1 MKKVFIYSM
10 RNLKEVELRAKIT
23 FIALLAL
30 CVSMAFSFDTVKNL
44 RLSADGIEKL
54 EIDCGA
60 GYLHL
65 SGDESLESIEVEAE
79 IIVKGKSERDTE
91 KYIEENVKLELKKR
105 GSRAV
110 LISKF
115 DKGRFWDNFRTRVIN
130 LKVRIPKNMVLHI
143 DDGSGEMKI
152 EQIIG
157 RVEIDDGSGEIHI
170 SGIQGDV
177 SIDDGSG
184 TIEVSDV
191 FGNLYVDDGSG
202 TIEVR
207 DVDQNVRVN
216 DGSGSIHI
224 DGVGGDVIIEDDGS
238 GSLKIKNVKG
248 KVIK

>member
-1 MKKVFIYSM
+1 
-10 RNLKEVELRAKIT
+10 
-23 FIALLAL
+23 LLAL
-30 CVSMAFSFDTVKNL
+30 CVSMAFSFDKVKNL
-44 RLSADGIEKL
+44 SLSADGIEKL

-60 GYLHL
+60 GYLYL
-65 SGDESLESIEVEAE
+65 SGDSSLESIEVEAE
-79 IIVKGKSERDTE
+79 IIVKGKSERDAE

-110 LISKF
+110 LISNF
-115 DKGRFWDNFRTRVIN
+115 DDSRFWDNFRTRVIN
-130 LKVRIPKNMVLHI
+130 LKVRIPKNMDLYI
-143 DDGSGEMKI
+143 DDGSGEMKV

-157 RVEIDDGSGEIHI
+157 RVEIDDGSGEIRI

-184 TIEVSDV
+184 TIEVTDV
-191 FGNLYVDDGSG
+191 FGNLYIDDGSG

-207 DVDQNVRVN
+207 DVDQNVRVD
-216 DGSGSIHI
+216 DGSGSIYI